1 MSERATLARP
11 YAEAV
16 FGLARDASRHAFW
29 VRALA
34 LGTAIVQDQGAGHI
48 LRDPRI
54 PSKTLLGLLHDIG
67 GETFDEEVMAFLGL
81 LVENER
87 LLLLPEIARM
97 FGDLCRDAEHSIDVE
112 ITSAYVLSPP
122 EEQEIRGR
130 LERRFRRTVVLT
142 TRIDPAL
149 VAGAVIRAHDR
160 VIDGSL
166 RARLAALAASLNS

>member
-29 VRALA
+29 ARALA
-34 LGTAIVQDQGAGHI
+34 LGAAIVQDQDAGHI

-54 PSKTLLGLLHDIG
+54 PPEALLGLLRDIG
-67 GETFDEEVMAFLGL
+67 GEAFDGDVMAFLGVL
-81 LVENER
+81 IESER
-87 LLLLPEIARM
+87 VLLLPEIARM
-97 FGDLCRDAEHSIDVE
+97 FGDLCREAEHSIDVE
-112 ITSAYVLSPP
+112 IISAYALSPTQ
-122 EEQEIRGR
+122 EQEIRGR
-130 LERRFRRTVVLT
+130 LERRFRRTVVLA